1 MALGRYCI
9 RGLTMVAIL
18 SAGSAEGLVIYRF
31 GGQDQPPPPA
41 ADSAGVEFVRLD
53 WSSIDVA
60 SLGRSVD
67 LDLSSRAIGALRR
80 DPTINIAP
88 TVEANGGQPEGRYLD
103 GVVWDGDTS
112 TVWSADAYLCAEIA
126 AYSNF
131 CTDDYGTSGTTNLSL
146 GSLYQLDR
154 IRVVSGLRDP
164 SKTVQSLRVYL
175 APSMPFVK
183 NLWHPWPF
191 SPWIVE
197 VRDNREQ
204 VLDIPI
210 PPHEDAGFVQ
220 VTVGEHNEDWE
231 VAEVEVYARGFA
243 KRSTYVSNVLA
254 FDQPMAWGD
263 IRWTGSKGKQA
274 DVLIQTR
281 SGSDPDPDR
290 FYRFT
295 GRGNEKEEVSRAQY
309 QKLGVGEKAGAGQDQ
324 DNWSFWS
331 APYNFADSTGTPVV
345 SPGPRQYFQL
355 RVDFV
360 PQGDDG
366 GQLRV
371 LEFGASEPVA
381 TALVGEVWPV
391 ESEAGQVRPFTYIV
405 KPTILGDDG
414 FDRLEIRSLSLLGKV
429 LALRIGDD
437 EQTLDV
443 EAEEDHRLV
452 VRLRRLG
459 PLDSG
464 TPLEVDFEARV
475 LRFGATFDGRVWV
488 SEQPLDVHQRIVPGD
503 ATGEQEGNRVSVTT
517 AVQDRSLLQV
527 GVVTEVLTPNGD
539 GVNDT
544 ATLTYEILEVIGTVV
559 LEVEVWDLAGRTLRR
574 LHRGTET
581 IGSYRRDWD
590 GRDDGDRLLPPGI
603 YVARVVLTA
612 DQQSEVRTELVHV
625 AH

>member
-1 MALGRYCI
+1 MTRGRHWIGALAA
-9 RGLTMVAIL
+9 VATL
-18 SAGSAEGLVIYRF
+18 SGGSAEGLVIYRF
-31 GGQDQPPPPA
+31 GGQDQPPPA
-41 ADSAGVEFVRLD
+41 VADSAGVHFVRLD
-53 WSSIDVA
+53 WSSLDAA
-60 SLGRSVD
+60 SLGRRID
-67 LDLSSRAIGALRR
+67 LDLSPQAIGALRR
-80 DPTINIAP
+80 DPTVNIAP
-88 TVEANGGQPEGRYLD
+88 TVEANGGQWERRSVN

-126 AYSNF
+126 AYSQF
-131 CTDDYGTSGTTNLSL
+131 CTDDFGTAGTANLSL

-154 IRVVSGLRDP
+154 IRVISGLHNP
-164 SKTVQSLRVYL
+164 SKTVQSVRVHL
-175 APSMPFVK
+175 APSMTPVVGQ
-183 NLWHPWPF
+183 WHPWPF

-231 VAEVEVYARGFA
+231 VEELEVYARGFA
-243 KRSTYVSNVLA
+243 RRSTYVSNVLT
-254 FDQPMAWGD
+254 FDRPMAWGD
-263 IRWTGSKGKQA
+263 VRWTGSKGEQA
-274 DVLIQTR
+274 EVLIQTR

-475 LRFGATFDGRVWV
+475 LRFGTTFDGRVWD
-488 SEQPLDVHQRIVPGD
+488 SERPLEVLQRVIPGD
-503 ATGEQEGNRVSVTT
+503 ATGEHEGNRVSVTT
-517 AVQDRSLLQV
+517 AVHDRSLLQV
-527 GVVTEVLTPNGD
+527 RVDTDVLTPNGD

-544 ATLTYEILEVIGTVV
+544 ATLTYEILEITGTAA
-559 LEVEVWDLAGRTLRR
+559 VEVDIWNLSGRRVKR
-574 LHRGTET
+574 LHTGVEG
-581 IGSYRRDWD
+581 IGSYPVSWD
-590 GRDDGDRLLPPGI
+590 GTDENKQLLPPGV
-603 YVARVVLTA
+603 YVSRVRAGTDTDHIEETHVLHLA
-612 DQQSEVRTELVHV
+612 Y
-625 AH
+625 